1 MQILRKFFGQNLK
14 IINLIDEKKCKKWH
28 LKLIFTLFFVFK
40 KCVVIN

>member
-28 LKLIFTLFFVFK
+28 LKLIFTLFFALLNCF
-40 KCVVIN
+40 VIC